1 MLYSFVQTSEYPIR
15 FRKEMMLQMGFTIS
29 AEYSRELTQIPNW
42 FIRDYMPSANGNF
55 VKLYLYLIMVCQH
68 GTDSDTL
75 SVGTLADYL
84 ECTEND
90 ILRAMRYWKKEEL
103 LSFEEKDGE
112 ITAVVLLDK
121 HTDVPAAASL
131 ENTGVD
137 AASHREIVNVQE
149 VHKLPPKQEYTP
161 MQAEAF
167 MKDIEINQTIS
178 QVEQLLGTTV
188 STTHLQMILYF
199 MCDVGFS
206 QDLILAMYRTALT
219 KGKSSPKYI
228 EAIGISWA
236 KKGITTAEEAAGEAS
251 GFSGLYHV
259 VTQSLGLQRSLAPAE
274 REIIDQWTAFG
285 FSDDIIKEAC
295 QRTVLQTGGT
305 NLNYVTSILKE
316 WHRQQVTSLAD
327 IEKCDE
333 SFQRRKKSSP
343 EKKSTATKNQ
353 FQNFPQRNYSKE
365 DYSTLEKQLL
375 RSIQA

>member
-1 MLYSFVQTSEYPIR
+1 
-15 FRKEMMLQMGFTIS
+15 MGFTITS
-29 AEYSRELTQIPNW
+29 EYSRDLTQVPNW
-42 FIRDYMPSANGNF
+42 FIRSYMPSANGNF

-68 GTDSDTL
+68 GTDPGTL
-75 SVGTLADYL
+75 SVGTLADCL

-90 ILRAMRYWKKEEL
+90 ILRAMRYWKREGL
-103 LSFEEKDGE
+103 LAFEEKEGE
-112 ITAVVLLDK
+112 IISVVLLDK
-121 HTDVPAAASL
+121 QTSIPVAAVVENPAAKDG
-131 ENTGVD
+131 E
-137 AASHREIVNVQE
+137 REATSIPGE
-149 VHKLPPKQEYTP
+149 HKLPARQEYTP

-167 MKDIEINQTIS
+167 MKDVEINETIS
-178 QVEQLLGTTV
+178 QVEQLLGTTI

-206 QDLILAMYRTALT
+206 QDLILAMYRTALA

-236 KKGITTAEEAAGEAS
+236 KKGITTAQEAAGEAS

-274 REIIDQWTAFG
+274 REIIDQWTAYG

-295 QRTVLQTGGT
+295 QRTVLQTSGT

-333 SFQRRKKSSP
+333 SFQRRKKRIP
-343 EKKSTATKNQ
+343 EKKPTNSKNQ
-353 FQNFPQRNYSKE
+353 FQNFPQRSYSKE